1 MSALHQL
8 TMSYVPEQDRILFRL
23 STKDK
28 KEYRMWLTRR
38 FVTVLWGA
46 LGQTFSKRPEL
57 QKIIDNDVKDAV
69 LGMKHQEAV
78 QSTDFETPPVEDN
91 ADATSNTGPL
101 LITGGKVH
109 PGEKLTGISFHSAE
123 GSDIRFN
130 LNEQLMHAFCHLI
143 VTTTTKAE
151 WKLDLTVGDGQVV
164 IPQGEALVH

>member
-23 STKDK
+23 STQDK
-28 KEYRMWLTRR
+28 TEYRMWLTRR
-38 FVTVLWGA
+38 FVSVLWGA

-57 QKIIDNDVKDAV
+57 AEIIDHEVKDAV

-78 QSTDFETPPVEDN
+78 QQTDFETPVVEDN
-91 ADATSNTGPL
+91 ADITSNTGPL

-109 PGEKLTGISFHSAE
+109 PGEKVTGISFHSSDGA
-123 GSDIRFN
+123 DIRFN

-143 VTTTTKAE
+143 VTTTTKAD
-151 WKLDLTVGDGQVV
+151 WRLDLSVGDGQVMV
-164 IPQGEALVH
+164 PQGEALVH